1 MSADCSDFG
10 EIKDL
15 IGSVKKKKIQ
25 SLHCRHMPLSIKDQ
39 WISHMEDLTM
49 KH

>member
-1 MSADCSDFG
+1 MSADGSDFG

-15 IGSVKKKKIQ
+15 IGSVKKNNQ
-25 SLHCRHMPLSIKDQ
+25 SLHWRHMPLSMKDQ

>member
-1 MSADCSDFG
+1 MSADGSDFG

-15 IGSVKKKKIQ
+15 IGSVKKSNQ
-25 SLHCRHMPLSIKDQ
+25 SLHWRHMPLSMKDQ

-49 KH
+49 KY